1 MGIQLGNFVS
11 TTTRQRFFNKAVDN
25 AYTGNVLFN
34 RLRSTA
40 RPWTGGRQ
48 IVQPL
53 IVSNRTQASSFS
65 SFDTLPTSQEDVRQ
79 NASADPAEYASDP
92 ITFSGIQLAVNKG
105 PEAFLDAMAV
115 EFSDVARNL
124 AERIGTDL
132 YGDGT
137 GNSSK
142 AINGL
147 VYHVDDGTS
156 VTLWQNLSRST
167 YANLNS
173 TRTAQSGALGFDDL
187 ATDSDAAQRG
197 SDAPNLIVTT
207 PAVFSIIER
216 LVTPTLF
223 LNYNGP
229 SSSAGAA
236 AGERAGN
243 AINMG
248 ATQLSWRG
256 APIISDEMCTANNI
270 WTLNTNHLFLYQL
283 DYTAETAEMSKEG
296 FSFTGFKKSQNQAAV
311 VGHLL
316 WAGQLFG
323 DAPRTHARRTGV
335 TS

>member
-1 MGIQLGNFVS
+1 MAIPLGNFVS

-25 AYTGNVLFN
+25 AYTGNTLFA
-34 RLRSTA
+34 RLRATA
-40 RPWTGGRQ
+40 RPWSGGRQ
-48 IVQPL
+48 ITQAL

-65 SFDTLPTSQEDVRQ
+65 SFDLLPTTQEDVRQ
-79 NASADPAEYASDP
+79 MASADPAEYASDP

-105 PEAFLDAMAV
+105 PEAFLDAMAT

-124 AERIGTDL
+124 AEEIGADL
-132 YGDGT
+132 YLDGT
-137 GNSSK
+137 SNTSK

-147 VYHVDDGTS
+147 AYQVDDGTS
-156 VTLWQNLSRST
+156 VTTWQGLSRTT

-197 SDAPNLIVTT
+197 NDAPNLIVTT

-216 LVTPTLF
+216 LVTPTLYM
-223 LNYNGP
+223 NYNGP
-229 SSSAGAA
+229 SSSAGTA
-236 AGERAGN
+236 AGERSGN
-243 AINMG
+243 ALNFG

-256 APIISDEMCTANNI
+256 MPIIQDEMCTSGNI
-270 WTLNTNHLFLYQL
+270 WTLNTNHLHLYQL
-283 DYTAETAEMSKEG
+283 DYTPEVAEFSKEG
-296 FSFTGFKKSQNQAAV
+296 FAFTGFKKSQNQAAV

-316 WAGQLFG
+316 WAGQLWG